1 MAVITTQGHKPSRPA
16 NLAVFL
22 VCFCLSLFLP
32 NGQDLAHAS
41 PSSPASAGK
50 AETKVSQ
57 AGSASS
63 SKKAAAASRARP
75 QPRQIRP
82 DPSKP
87 APTSVATR
95 SFIHKDERCSVMVNY
110 PQVGNSKIDSELD
123 FWARQ
128 TVRTFVDGVGSL
140 EVGQGGRFSMLVDYE
155 ISEPS
160 EEFLSIVFRVTTE
173 TGGAHPDPG
182 MVTFSYDLSDGRR
195 LSIQDIFGDPAGLL
209 QFLSIYSYE
218 RLLAELG
225 QNFENS
231 IKNGTSPDFLNFSL
245 FALTSDGLTL
255 YFPPYQVADYAHG
268 EKNVKVASDK
278 LAPYKPRRGVWPDD
292 GLRSGLVRLG
302 GAGSDKTVK
311 Q

>member
-1 MAVITTQGHKPSRPA
+1 
-16 NLAVFL
+16 
-22 VCFCLSLFLP
+22 
-32 NGQDLAHAS
+32 
-41 PSSPASAGK
+41 
-50 AETKVSQ
+50 
-57 AGSASS
+57 
-63 SKKAAAASRARP
+63 
-75 QPRQIRP
+75 
-82 DPSKP
+82 
-87 APTSVATR
+87 VATR

-128 TVRTFVDGVGSL
+128 TLRTFVDGVGSL

-160 EEFLSIVFRVTTE
+160 GEFLSIVFRVTTE

-182 MVTFSYDLSDGRR
+182 MVTFSYDLTDGRR
-195 LSIQDIFGDPAGLL
+195 LNIQDIFGDPAGLL

-218 RLLAELG
+218 RLLADLG

-231 IKNGTSPDFLNFSL
+231 VKNGTSPDFLNFSL
-245 FALTSDGLTL
+245 FALTPDGLTL

-268 EKNVKVASDK
+268 EKNVKVAADK
-278 LAPYKPRRGVWPDD
+278 LAPYKPRRGVWPVEY

-302 GAGSDKTVK
+302 GQDADKTGK

>member
-1 MAVITTQGHKPSRPA
+1 MAVIKTQGHKSGRPA

-22 VCFCLSLFLP
+22 ACFCLSLLWPHLGPFTD
-32 NGQDLAHAS
+32 GQNQAHAS
-41 PSSPASAGK
+41 PASSGK
-50 AETKVSQ
+50 SDTKISQ
-57 AGSASS
+57 PSSGGS
-63 SKKAAAASRARP
+63 SKKASAASRARS
-75 QPRQIRP
+75 QARP

-128 TVRTFVDGVGSL
+128 TVRTFVEGVGSL

-160 EEFLSIVFRVTTE
+160 DNFLSIVFRVTTE

-182 MVTFSYDLSDGRR
+182 MVTFSYDLTDGRR
-195 LSIQDIFGDPAGLL
+195 LNIQDIFGDPAGLL

-218 RLLAELG
+218 RLLSELG

-245 FALTSDGLTL
+245 FALTSDGLIL

-268 EKNVKVASDK
+268 EKNVKVSSEK
-278 LAPYKPRRGVWPDD
+278 LIPYKPRRGVWPDD
-292 GLRSGLVRLG
+292 GLRSGLVRRG
-302 GAGSDKTVK
+302 GSGSGKTVK